1 MDQQQIVRMIGFG
14 KLYDGEHFLT
24 DCRYELAEYITMLRY
39 MAAEH
44 NGVIESHSQIE
55 GRIESTSDA
64 PVEVPLVLHVNR
76 KHRLR
81 VLRQPNGR
89 MVALGGFFE
98 Q

>member
-1 MDQQQIVRMIGFG
+1 MDQQQIVRMSGVG

-24 DCRYELAEYITMLRY
+24 DCRYELAEYITMPRY

-44 NGVIESHSQIE
+44 NGAIESLK

-89 MVALGGFFE
+89 VVALGAFFE

>member
-1 MDQQQIVRMIGFG
+1 MDQQQIVRIIGVG

-24 DCRYELAEYITMLRY
+24 DCRYELAEYITLPQY
-39 MAAEH
+39 MAVEH
-44 NGVIESHSQIE
+44 NSAIGDLSQIK

-64 PVEVPLVLHVNR
+64 PFEVPLVLHVNR

-81 VLRQPNGR
+81 VLRQPSGR
-89 MVALGGFFE
+89 VVALGGFFE